1 MVAPLE
7 RPSPEQ
13 DLFPAPRTEPLLP
26 IDPHSDSFTVSRS
39 DLLGLRDTMQRF
51 MLEYQFGLR
60 AVETKIAIL
69 REEFL
74 HMHDYN
80 PIEHVTSRVKTPESL
95 INKLGRKK
103 VAADIEAIRAGI
115 TDVAGIRVT
124 CSFVSDVYRL
134 FGLLTQQDDVTL
146 REVKD
151 YIAHPKPNGYKS
163 LHAIVEV
170 PAFLSTGRVDVPVE
184 IQFRTI
190 AMDFWASLEHKIF
203 YKYDGQVPPTLVDEL
218 REAADT
224 ASALDHRM
232 ERLHSELH
240 GPGAMP
246 STN

>member
-1 MVAPLE
+1 MVAPLD

-13 DLFPAPRTEPLLP
+13 DLLPVGRAESLLPLDPLADSITISRTEL
-26 IDPHSDSFTVSRS
+26 I
-39 DLLGLRDTMQRF
+39 GLRDTLQRF
-51 MLEYQFGLR
+51 LLEYQFGLR

-95 INKLGRKK
+95 LKKLSRKQ
-103 VAADIEAIRAGI
+103 VSADIDAIRAGI

-134 FGLLTQQDDVTL
+134 FDLLTQQDDVTL

-190 AMDFWASLEHKIF
+190 AMDFWAALEHKIF
-203 YKYDGQVPPTLVDEL
+203 YKYDGQVPSTLVDEL

-224 ASALDHRM
+224 ASSLDNRM
-232 ERLHSELH
+232 ERLHTELH
-240 GPGAMP
+240 GPQGAAAAH
-246 STN
+246 